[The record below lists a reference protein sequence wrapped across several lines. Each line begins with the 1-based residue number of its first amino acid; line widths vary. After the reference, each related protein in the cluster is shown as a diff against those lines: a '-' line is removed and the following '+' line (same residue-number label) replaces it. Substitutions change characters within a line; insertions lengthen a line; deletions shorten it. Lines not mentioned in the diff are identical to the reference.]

1 MSRKGDAL
9 QRKKLEVEGNAKYI
23 VDLDEKRDIEKV
35 CNSYSK
41 SPQYLLHS
49 VPAFGVSHLLSH
61 NNTL

>member
-35 CNSYSK
+35 CDSYSK
-41 SPQYLLHS
+41 SPQ
-49 VPAFGVSHLLSH
+49 
-61 NNTL
+61 